1 MCTTKKA
8 QTLHRVLPAKEYRQC
23 GPDAAAGKDEL
34 GFTIIE
40 ILMVTALMGIIAAL
54 AVPKYQAISAQSEL
68 QKQSWNFY
76 RELTAARSIAMKNDA
91 LVWVKFS
98 TSACTL
104 SVDTS
109 GDGVRQPGEKVKT
122 FVISTPVSI
131 GIPLN
136 GPVSAPDNLPFN
148 SGGMAGEWANQM
160 VISNDAVGTINNGA
174 VYMKNSRLRRH
185 TYCIG
190 MSSQFQSMKLFKWD
204 GSSWKT
210 L

>member
-1 MCTTKKA
+1 MCITKKA
-8 QTLHRVLPAKEYRQC
+8 QTRHCTLSAIECGQC
-23 GPDAAAGKDEL
+23 GPDAVAWNDEH
-34 GFTIIE
+34 GFTIFE
-40 ILMVTALMGIIAAL
+40 IIIVAALMGIIAAL
-54 AVPKYQAISAQSEL
+54 AIPKYQAISAQSEL
-68 QKQSWNFY
+68 QKESWNFY
-76 RELTAARSIAMKNDA
+76 RELSSARSIAMKNDA
-91 LVWVKFS
+91 CVWVKFS

-109 GDGVRQPGEKVKT
+109 GDGVRQPNEKVKT
-122 FVISTPVSI
+122 FVISMPVSI
-131 GIPLN
+131 GIPVN

-148 SGGMAGEWANQM
+148 SDGMAGEWANQM

-174 VYMKNSRLRRH
+174 LYLKTSRLRRQ